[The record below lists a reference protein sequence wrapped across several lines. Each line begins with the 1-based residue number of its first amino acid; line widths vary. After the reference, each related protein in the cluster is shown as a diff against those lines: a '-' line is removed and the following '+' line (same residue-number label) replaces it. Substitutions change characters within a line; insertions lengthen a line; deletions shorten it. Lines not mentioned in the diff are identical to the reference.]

1 MGALARLFTR
11 SAKQQRRLR
20 SSSGFQNDSPSSSF
34 SSRTAAGPPAK
45 QSVFKTTSLI
55 VDKNGKVYT
64 SNERSGGQK
73 LILDTIHARDVSLL
87 EHVAD
92 KFTGVSAALVQR
104 EQFSILRT
112 NRFSAVIGKEC
123 VHLFEKDSASSRA
136 VAAKVSAF
144 MKSTNANATTNG
156 DSFPQL
162 AAEACLDEASTQFE
176 LKLRRLGLLVDAV
189 TKPLKNNN
197 SDGDR
202 ADFELSVGQFQRLL
216 PLKQALDEIDTDIR
230 EYHQM
235 LDEAVRKEFSFDL
248 EQQRGG
254 GGGGGGDEA
263 ENATT
268 TSDFDENTNNVLQL
282 LTSHAG
288 RSRAMG
294 GRVLELKNAL
304 TATREVWELQLDVDR
319 NRVVRLNLRA
329 TILGMSCAAAG
340 LPAAIMGMNVPHGLE
355 DSAVGLTGAF
365 SAISFTMG
373 AIGVGLYGMFTRQ
386 SKSTFIPAL
395 FGGGKHEKHVREL
408 RALRYVL
415 VNLDN
420 LDDVLREDI
429 NPSLIDDEERK
440 QLVTKSNLPSSF
452 ITDRERV
459 RKEIQSIGGTPDE
472 ESVDLVFEVF
482 DQNRDGKI
490 STGEWEGERK

>member
-1 MGALARLFTR
+1 MG
-11 SAKQQRRLR
+11 
-20 SSSGFQNDSPSSSF
+20 
-34 SSRTAAGPPAK
+34 
-45 QSVFKTTSLI
+45 
-55 VDKNGKVYT
+55 
-64 SNERSGGQK
+64 
-73 LILDTIHARDVSLL
+73 
-87 EHVAD
+87 
-92 KFTGVSAALVQR
+92 
-104 EQFSILRT
+104 
-112 NRFSAVIGKEC
+112 
-123 VHLFEKDSASSRA
+123 
-136 VAAKVSAF
+136 
-144 MKSTNANATTNG
+144 
-156 DSFPQL
+156 
-162 AAEACLDEASTQFE
+162 
-176 LKLRRLGLLVDAV
+176 
-189 TKPLKNNN
+189 
-197 SDGDR
+197 
-202 ADFELSVGQFQRLL
+202 
-216 PLKQALDEIDTDIR
+216 
-230 EYHQM
+230 
-235 LDEAVRKEFSFDL
+235 
-248 EQQRGG
+248 
-254 GGGGGGDEA
+254 
-263 ENATT
+263 TT
-268 TSDFDENTNNVLQL
+268 TTDFDENTNNVLQL

-429 NPSLIDDEERK
+429 NPSLIGDEEQK
-440 QLVTKSNLPSSF
+440 HLATKSNQPSSF
-452 ITDRERV
+452 RTDRERV

-472 ESVDLVFEVF
+472 ESVDLVFDVF

-490 STGEWEGERK
+490 STGEWEGERR